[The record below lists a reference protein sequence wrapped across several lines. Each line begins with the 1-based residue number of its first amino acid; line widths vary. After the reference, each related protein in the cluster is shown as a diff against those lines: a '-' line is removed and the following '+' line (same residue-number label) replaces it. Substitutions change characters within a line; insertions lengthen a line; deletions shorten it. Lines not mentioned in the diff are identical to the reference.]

1 MIKLSLEILKVLS
14 IIRKVKLKCSILKK
28 KCFFEK
34 VNFIYTFLQMG
45 ISATFILDQIVRLL
59 IKKYLLQIVTDSK
72 SPRHIRRQMAEL
84 LPYDYLCQPLA
95 AAH

>member
-1 MIKLSLEILKVLS
+1 
-14 IIRKVKLKCSILKK
+14 
-28 KCFFEK
+28 
-34 VNFIYTFLQMG
+34 MG

-84 LPYDYLCQPLA
+84 LPYDYLRQPLA